1 MGKNFIFL
9 NTVQF
14 LDALNENLFKYIVVY
29 FLIYY
34 QGHESTS
41 LVMSITG
48 AVFILPFILFS
59 SLGGVFADRWSKTKI
74 IQITRL
80 LQVLFMI
87 GAFFFILFQEGNLI
101 YLLLFIITSLS
112 AIFGPSKYGIISELA
127 SKDHLLKANGY
138 IAAFTYFGII
148 LGTAL
153 ASLLDTL
160 THETFSLMMI
170 ACILFSIIGAIL
182 SYLIPKTEPADP
194 DKRWPLFVYKEI
206 GQSLKEMYK
215 TPSML
220 TAAFCY
226 GYVVFIGAFVQMNI
240 IPYSV
245 TTLGMPPVVGGYLFL
260 FSSIGVGI
268 GALIATKASGKLT
281 SLPLWTVGMSVGC
294 FLFTLFPFPFWVN
307 AVWLIGLGI
316 VAGLF
321 LVPPQAF
328 ILSHSLP
335 EDKGMNF
342 GTANFFSFI
351 FALLAAGVLYLFNS
365 ILEISPSMSF
375 SWIGMINLAVAGF
388 LYFLTRQKKTY
399 S

>member
-1 MGKNFIFL
+1 MGKNFTFL
-9 NTVQF
+9 NAVQF

-41 LVMSITG
+41 AVMSITG

-59 SLGGVFADRWSKTKI
+59 SVGGVFADRWSKTKI

-80 LQVLFMI
+80 IQVVFMAVALLFM
-87 GAFFFILFQEGNLI
+87 LFHEGNLI
-101 YLLLFIITSLS
+101 YFILFIITSLS
-112 AIFGPSKYGIISELA
+112 ALFGPSKYGIISELVPRD
-127 SKDHLLKANGY
+127 KLLKANGY

-153 ASLLDTL
+153 ASLLDTV
-160 THETFSLMMI
+160 TNETFSIMMI
-170 ACILFSIIGAIL
+170 PCIAFSIIGAIL
-182 SYLIPKTEPADP
+182 SYLIPKTEATDP
-194 DKRWPLFVYKEI
+194 DKKWPLFVYKEI
-206 GQSLKEMYK
+206 ADSLKEMSKIPY
-215 TPSML
+215 ML

-226 GYVVFIGAFVQMNI
+226 GYVLFIGAFVQMNI

-245 TTLGMPPVVGGYLFL
+245 TTLGMSPVVGGYLFL
-260 FSSIGVGI
+260 FSSIGIGI
-268 GALIATKASGKLT
+268 GALIATKCSGKLS
-281 SLPLWTVGMSVGC
+281 SLPLWAVGMSVGC

-307 AVWLIGLGI
+307 AIWLIGIGI
-316 VAGLF
+316 VGGLF

-328 ILSHSLP
+328 ILYNSPP

-342 GTANFFSFI
+342 GTANFFSFV

-365 ILEISPSMSF
+365 VLGISPSMSF
-375 SWIGMINLAVAGF
+375 SWIGIVNLAFAGV
-388 LYFLTRQKKTY
+388 LYFFTRQKKAY